1 MDQLRYGY
9 RVWIDEATA
18 MPLKT
23 QLRNAQGEVL
33 EQIVFTDL
41 RLPAHIPDSAARA
54 GGRCAQLPL
63 GTASDDPRRTL
74 RSACRSPGRRACCR
88 RDFA

>member
-23 QLRNAQGEVL
+23 QLRNGQGQVL

-41 RLPAHIPDSAARA
+41 RLPAHIADAELEPAVDARNYRWVQQLNRS
-54 GGRCAQLPL
+54 GGFARHW
-63 GTASDDPRRTL
+63 
-74 RSACRSPGRRACCR
+74 RSRGRRARCR